1 MFSSS
6 LFSSSR
12 VFSIRF
18 SWKLSFTLFKRYT
31 LSSFNCTIIYFFVTP
46 TSINYN
52 SSIPYIFWTLSSRS
66 EFVLY
71 LDNYVI
77 WSFVIVSLST
87 SLSGQQVNSCDWRWQ
102 TLWSGSQTVN
112 PLGMSTGIWRAED
125 WSQWTSSQGS
135 GRSVWVKLGAKS
147 WRSLSCGWQGNNP
160 RLHMGQSSW
169 REGWKQAPRGGI
181 HAMRLIWAHNSQK
194 EDWGFLLIDAWNAF
208 NEENRTATLWSVWN
222 NCTSGAQFKFKCYW
236 HWDILVVRDLEGSN
250 HFLHSKEGTIQ
261 GYPLDMITYGIEV
274 FPLIQEIR
282 NAPPPHQSAMLCW
295 WHRGRGKPWENNIT
309 L

>member
-135 GRSVWVKLGAKS
+135 GRSVWVKLGANS

-169 REGWKQAPRGGI
+169 REGWKQAPRGGYMLWDSYGHI
-181 HAMRLIWAHNSQK
+181 TPRRRTGGFSSLMRGTHSTR
-194 EDWGFLLIDAWNAF
+194 
-208 NEENRTATLWSVWN
+208 RTGRPRFDPS
-222 NCTSGAQFKFKCYW
+222 
-236 HWDILVVRDLEGSN
+236 
-250 HFLHSKEGTIQ
+250 GTIVPVARSLNLNVT
-261 GYPLDMITYGIEV
+261 GTGTY
-274 FPLIQEIR
+274 
-282 NAPPPHQSAMLCW
+282 
-295 WHRGRGKPWENNIT
+295 
-309 L
+309 